1 MDKRWLII
9 LIILIAGLGA
19 MYHIAT
25 TSTNVGCAVT
35 IVHDLSVTVPHG
47 FKIAESS
54 TDYTKL
60 IDDRTNETI
69 ELYYLVKGD
78 ESYDTFKKEV
88 DSLNNDSDCEI
99 LDSSNDNGVYK
110 ISYKDSKNL
119 TQTHYITCLCNRTI
133 VIIMTGFDNPEKE
146 IKELNF
152 IKETVEPD
160 YKQKHD

>member
-1 MDKRWLII
+1 MDKRWIVI
-9 LIILIAGLGA
+9 LLILIAGLGA

-35 IVHDLSVTVPHG
+35 IVHDLSVTVPNG
-47 FKIAESS
+47 FKIAESN
-54 TDYTKL
+54 TDNAKL

-69 ELYYLVKGD
+69 ELYYVYKGD
-78 ESYDTFKKEV
+78 KAHEMFKEEL
-88 DSLNNDSDCEI
+88 DSLNNDSDCEV
-99 LDSSNDNGVYK
+99 LESSHNDDAYK
-110 ISYKDSKNL
+110 ITYKDSKNL
-119 TQTHYITCLCNRTI
+119 TQTHYITCVCNRTL
-133 VIIMTGFDNPEKE
+133 VLIMTGFSDSQKE